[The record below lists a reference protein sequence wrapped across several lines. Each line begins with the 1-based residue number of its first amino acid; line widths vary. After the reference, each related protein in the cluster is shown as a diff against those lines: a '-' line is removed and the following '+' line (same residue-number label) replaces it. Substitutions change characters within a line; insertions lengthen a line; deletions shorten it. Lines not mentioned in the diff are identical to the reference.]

1 MFDENIVCHLVII
14 KSDVLDC
21 VQFSLQSYMNAC
33 HERAYVIFITLAWF
47 QRYIFN
53 IWNVKVVI
61 LYLNNNL
68 QNSYKEIKEQPFML
82 QQFFIIPVSLEQ
94 PLWCNCQ
101 NVFPRRQKI
110 VGSVAS
116 LGTIKLV
123 FVAAFSSKS
132 RD

>member
-61 LYLNNNL
+61 L
-68 QNSYKEIKEQPFML
+68 FM
-82 QQFFIIPVSLEQ
+82 
-94 PLWCNCQ
+94 
-101 NVFPRRQKI
+101 
-110 VGSVAS
+110 
-116 LGTIKLV
+116 T
-123 FVAAFSSKS
+123 
-132 RD
+132 